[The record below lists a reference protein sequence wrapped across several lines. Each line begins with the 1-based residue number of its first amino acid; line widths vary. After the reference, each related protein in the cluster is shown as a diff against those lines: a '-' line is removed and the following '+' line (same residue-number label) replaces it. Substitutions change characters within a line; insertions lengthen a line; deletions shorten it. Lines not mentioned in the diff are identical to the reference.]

1 MVRDP
6 QILLRAITVIALI
19 AAALA
24 TAVQLDRESAPE
36 RSADTPPTDDP
47 LRVEPSARISSL
59 ERCRTI
65 TPEDVATD
73 TTCQAAWAENRRRFF
88 TPASDGREEE

>member
-1 MVRDP
+1 MARDP
-6 QILLRAITVIALI
+6 QILLRAVAVIALI

-36 RSADTPPTDDP
+36 HGATDQSAGDP
-47 LRVEPSARISSL
+47 LRAEL

-65 TPEDVATD
+65 TPGDLATD
-73 TTCQAAWAENRRRFF
+73 TACQAAWAENRRRFF
-88 TPASDGREEE
+88 APSSDGREQE

>member
-1 MVRDP
+1 MARDP
-6 QILLRAITVIALI
+6 QILLRAAAVVALI

-24 TAVQLDRESAPE
+24 TAVQFDRESAPE

-47 LRVEPSARISSL
+47 LRAEL

-65 TPEDVATD
+65 TPEDLATD
-73 TTCQAAWAENRRRFF
+73 TACQAAWTENHRRFF
-88 TPASDGREEE
+88 APSSDGREEE

>member
-1 MVRDP
+1 MARDP
-6 QILLRAITVIALI
+6 QILLRTVALI

-24 TAVQLDRESAPE
+24 AAVQVDRESASE
-36 RSADTPPTDDP
+36 RSVNAPPTDEP
-47 LRVEPSARISSL
+47 LRAEL

-65 TPEDVATD
+65 TPEDLATD
-73 TTCQAAWAENRRRFF
+73 TVCQAAWAENRRRFF